1 MDPSWPEAD
10 ARALEAW
17 PDAMS
22 KFVWSLLKPRKKMAE
37 GSPLYAREISF
48 SLLANQVLNDADPVM
63 VKTFL

>member
-17 PDAMS
+17 PDATS
-22 KFVWSLLKPRKKMAE
+22 KLAWSLLKPRKKMAE
-37 GSPLYAREISF
+37 GSPLYAREIPS
-48 SLLANQVLNDADPVM
+48 SLWVNQLLNDADPVM

>member
-17 PDAMS
+17 PDSTS
-22 KFVWSLLKPRKKMAE
+22 KLAWSLLNPRKRMAE

-48 SLLANQVLNDADPVM
+48 SLFANQVLNDADPVM

>member
-1 MDPSWPEAD
+1 MDPSWSEAD

-22 KFVWSLLKPRKKMAE
+22 KLAWSLLNPRKKMAE
-37 GSPLYAREISF
+37 GSPLYARAISS
-48 SLLANQVLNDADPVM
+48 SLLANQVLNDANPVM